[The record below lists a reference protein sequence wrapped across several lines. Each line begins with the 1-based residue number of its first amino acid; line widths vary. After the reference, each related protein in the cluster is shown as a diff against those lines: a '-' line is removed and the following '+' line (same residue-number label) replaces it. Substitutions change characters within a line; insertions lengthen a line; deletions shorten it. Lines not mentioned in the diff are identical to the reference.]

1 MRIGFVGAGRMGC
14 TMGKHLAGKKDLSL
28 CGYYSR
34 TADSARWAAKFT
46 DTKYYDAL
54 SDLVR
59 ECDALFITTPDG
71 QIENMAKRL
80 YECIPDGEEKIF
92 IHTSGALSS
101 QVFSGMGSRV
111 FGYSIHPMCAVSSKT
126 KSHIDFKK
134 CFITI
139 EGHAKY
145 LEYFRELFTDLGHA
159 VKLMRAEDKTR
170 YHGAAVMASNLVIGL
185 YHMACGEL
193 LKCGFSYDEASS
205 AINPLFLGNAQKV
218 VEAGCER
225 ALTGP
230 VDRCDINTISNHLN
244 VFEDDAHIVYKLLS
258 KQLVDIAGR
267 KNGNDMSAVI
277 HMLNDECNDLQFIEA
292 QEV

>member
-14 TMGKHLAGKKDLSL
+14 TMGRHLAGKKDILL
-28 CGYYSR
+28 CGYYSK

-46 DTKYYDAL
+46 DTGYYDEL

-71 QIENMAKRL
+71 QIENMAKKL

-101 QVFSGMGSRV
+101 QVFSGMDSRV

-126 KSHIDFKK
+126 KSHIDFNK

-139 EGHAKY
+139 EGHEKY
-145 LEYFRELFTDLGHA
+145 LDYFKELFKELGHE
-159 VKLMRAEDKTR
+159 VKVICADDKTR

-193 LKCGFSYDEASS
+193 LKCGFTYDEASC
-205 AINPLFLGNAQKV
+205 AINPLFLGNAQKI

-230 VDRCDINTISNHLN
+230 VDRGDTDTILKHLETFDGDTNTI
-244 VFEDDAHIVYKLLS
+244 YKLLS
-258 KQLVDIAGR
+258 KQLVYIAGR
-267 KNGNDMSAVI
+267 KNGNDINA
-277 HMLNDECNDLQFIEA
+277 MLNVLKD
-292 QEV
+292 